1 MPTNKG
7 YLTAKSIK
15 ESDKYYIPIYAV
27 EPLLQ
32 YLDRGNKSNYLIFK
46 ELKRK

>member
-7 YLTAKSIK
+7 YLTAKSTK
-15 ESDKYYIPIYAV
+15 ESDEYYTSAYAV